1 MTLQEGRLVERPRAR
16 GGGGPDTWRVAVG
29 GSPLLTPPC
38 GSDGT
43 SGLYDLGG
51 GFVVGIEADRSR
63 VATSGDGSCGVV
75 VAGQLPNLPA
85 IENGYAR
92 DPEAGEAVAILRA
105 YERWGFGALSR
116 LKGTF
121 ALVAWDRARRIIL
134 GVRDP
139 VGVHPLF
146 YALVPGGV
154 ILSPS
159 MDSLL
164 THPSVSR
171 DVNRGM
177 LVEHL
182 VARWERPH
190 ETYYRDIRRVLAG
203 HVLRITPGGMESQR
217 YWMPAFPSNG
227 RGWVKPDELD
237 RFDALLERAVERCV
251 ADRTGI
257 FLSGGFDSVSIAAM
271 AADLARVAGN
281 PPPLALSLGFPD
293 PTCDEERVQRG
304 VAAGLGLRQIFLPL
318 EATVQPD
325 GMLVTALRTSAS
337 WPAPMMLL
345 TRPAYLRLGAEGRER
360 GCEAILTG
368 AGGDDWLNVG
378 PLHMA
383 DLVRN
388 LDLAR
393 IWRLLA
399 NVLRSHNQPR
409 LAAVRYLL
417 WGSGLRPV
425 LMTYGRRGIGAVLPG
440 ALGAH
445 YRRRYLAQA
454 PSWIAPDPELR
465 RDMALRVEE
474 MVEQVTEE
482 AEPSGPFGFYF
493 HRFVESFT
501 RTFRSMEMEEDFEA
515 ARRLGLPIRMPYW
528 DLDLI
533 DFLVRTPPD
542 LLNQGGRSKGLV
554 RASVARRFPQLGF
567 DRHRKVSSMEYY
579 RKLLLREG
587 PGAWAL
593 MGRPSTLIDLGVI
606 DGRRI
611 DDVLASDLASGQVSR
626 AHGLWKVL
634 NLEAW
639 LRRRV

>member
-1 MTLQEGRLVERPRAR
+1 MTLREGRLVERPRTRSMA
-16 GGGGPDTWRVAVG
+16 GPDTWRVTVG
-29 GSPLLTPPC
+29 GFPLTD
-38 GSDGT
+38 GFEGT
-43 SGLYDLGG
+43 SGLHDLGS
-51 GFVVGIEADRSR
+51 GFFVGIESNGSR
-63 VATSGDGSCGVV
+63 VAVSGDGGCGVV
-75 VAGQLPNLPA
+75 VAGHLPNLAGIEGGFASEPDENEA
-85 IENGYAR
+85 IG
-92 DPEAGEAVAILRA
+92 ILRA
-105 YERWGFGALSR
+105 YERWGSDAFSR
-116 LKGTF
+116 LKGAF
-121 ALVAWDRARRIIL
+121 ALAVWDRARGVVL

-154 ILSPS
+154 VVSPS
-159 MDSLL
+159 MEDLL

-182 VARWERPH
+182 VARWDRPH

-203 HVLRITPGGMESQR
+203 YVLRITPRGVESSR

-227 RGWVKPDELD
+227 RDWVKPDELD

-251 ADRTGI
+251 GGRTGI

-271 AADLARVAGN
+271 AVDLARAAGE
-281 PPPLALSLGFPD
+281 PPPLALSLGLPH
-293 PTCDEERVQRG
+293 PTCDEEQVQRG
-304 VAAGLGLRQIFLPL
+304 VAAGLGLPQVFLPL
-318 EATVQPD
+318 EAAVQPD
-325 GMLVTALRTSAS
+325 GLLVSALRASAG
-337 WPAPMMLL
+337 WPAPMMLVS
-345 TRPAYLRLGAEGRER
+345 RPGYLRLGAEGRDR
-360 GCEAILTG
+360 GCEVILTG

-383 DLVRN
+383 DLVHG

-393 IWRLLA
+393 FWRLAA
-399 NVLRSHNQPR
+399 NQLRSHRLPR
-409 LAAVRYLL
+409 VAMLRYLL
-417 WGSGLRPV
+417 WTSGLRPV
-425 LMTYGRRGIGAVLPG
+425 LVNQGRRALRAAWPGVLR
-440 ALGAH
+440 AY

-454 PSWIAPDPELR
+454 PSWVAPDPELR
-465 RDMALRVEE
+465 QDMAERVEE
-474 MVEQVTEE
+474 IATRLAAEP
-482 AEPSGPFGFYF
+482 EPSGPFGFYF
-493 HRFVESFT
+493 HRFAESFT

-515 ARRLGLPIRMPYW
+515 ARRMGVPVRMPYW

-567 DRHRKVSSMEYY
+567 ERHRKVSGMKYY
-579 RKLLLREG
+579 RELLLREG
-587 PGAWAL
+587 PGAWTL

-606 DGRRI
+606 DRRRI
-611 DDVLASDLASGQVSR
+611 DDVLASGLASGQVSR
-626 AHGLWKVL
+626 AHRLWQVL